1 MPGASRPR
9 DSDLTSAR
17 AGPREV
23 ADLVLAARL
32 GQSGSYDVRARD
44 GLSRLP
50 DSALFRGPHGVA
62 SNGRRRALETPA
74 SQPASQTGEDCAKSN
89 RLGAF
94 ETRQTEAEIF
104 LSPSLAGFE
113 TRLLPVGDP
122 TVSRR
127 GRFPMSGGWVS
138 SAEDA
143 ARPLLGGA
151 GGGDPAGPPCLSAP
165 LPRRGTAEVC
175 GGRSLAGPCP
185 RPPGWGFETRDRRP
199 PRPSPAAPP
208 ETAEVCGGRSLAG
221 PCPRPPGWGFE
232 TRDRRPPRPSPAA
245 PSRLSPPTSRGYDRL
260 TARTNPPIGGGV
272 SAVIS
277 STARR
282 RSPRGS
288 PDTAVD

>member
-44 GLSRLP
+44 GLSRLS

-62 SNGRRRALETPA
+62 SNGRRRALET
-74 SQPASQTGEDCAKSN
+74 PASQTGEDCAKSN

-199 PRPSPAAPP
+199 PRPSPAAP
-208 ETAEVCGGRSLAG
+208 
-221 PCPRPPGWGFE
+221 
-232 TRDRRPPRPSPAA
+232 
-245 PSRLSPPTSRGYDRL
+245 SRLSPPTSRGYDRL